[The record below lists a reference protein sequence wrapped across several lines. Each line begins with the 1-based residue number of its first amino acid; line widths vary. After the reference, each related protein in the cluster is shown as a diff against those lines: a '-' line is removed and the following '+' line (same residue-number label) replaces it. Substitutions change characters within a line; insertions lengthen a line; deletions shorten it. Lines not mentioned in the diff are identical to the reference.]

1 MFGGWLIAHGK
12 MEAADLAMYALYIGI
27 FISPIQILVE
37 LTEMMQKGLS
47 GFRRFLDVVETE
59 PEIVNAPDAEPLEN
73 VKGEVE
79 YENVSFHYSDDDTP
93 VLDRVSFKIPA
104 GRSIA
109 LVGPSGSGKTTIC
122 SLLPRFYDVTGGC
135 DHDRRAGCKKADTGK
150 SEKPDR
156 TGTAGCLSVLW
167 IDQGKYCLW
176 KTGGIDG
183 RNYRCGEEGKY
194 P

>member
-1 MFGGWLIAHGK
+1 MRINSTLLKQFI
-12 MEAADLAMYALYIGI
+12 M
-27 FISPIQILVE
+27 ISPFSDSIICNHKNLIRIAD
-37 LTEMMQKGLS
+37 
-47 GFRRFLDVVETE
+47 RRKPVCDR
-59 PEIVNAPDAEPLEN
+59 DR
-73 VKGEVE
+73 G
-79 YENVSFHYSDDDTP
+79 P
-93 VLDRVSFKIPA
+93 VLRKLFQALLDPALTLIVKRTGRLIQNQYRRVLKKYSCNRNPLLLSTRQTGSSF
-104 GRSIA
+104 S
-109 LVGPSGSGKTTIC
+109 
-122 SLLPRFYDVTGGC
+122 Y
-135 DHDRRAGCKKADTGK
+135 KADTGK